1 MSIKVLVA
9 DDSQIMCTAIRR
21 TLEQEPCIRVVG
33 EAPSYARAIQM
44 IADLRPDVLLLD
56 LHTVAKRDLKPESV
70 KLQLGCVFT
79 VAMSFSN
86 DTDDRELAKRYG
98 TSSLLNKMELFTEM
112 IPAIKRC
119 VPDLM
124 DSKTVLRLRRP
135 VQRQISANELI

>member
-56 LHTVAKRDLKPESV
+56 LHTVAKRDLKPGPSNYNLV
-70 KLQLGCVFT
+70 VFSPWRCPFQT
-79 VAMSFSN
+79 
-86 DTDDRELAKRYG
+86 TRTTE
-98 TSSLLNKMELFTEM
+98 SLLK
-112 IPAIKRC
+112 
-119 VPDLM
+119 D
-124 DSKTVLRLRRP
+124 TVRHLC
-135 VQRQISANELI
+135 